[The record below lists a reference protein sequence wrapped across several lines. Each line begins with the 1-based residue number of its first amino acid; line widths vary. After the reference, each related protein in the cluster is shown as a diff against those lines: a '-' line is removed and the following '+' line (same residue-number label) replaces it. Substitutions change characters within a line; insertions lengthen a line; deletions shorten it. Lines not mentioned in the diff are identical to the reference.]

1 MGGLHEAVRESNGPV
16 AVDLHE
22 AEDAYLIVA
31 DLPGATEKTTTID
44 ATDERLQIVARREL
58 QLPEA
63 GSIIRQE
70 RPERLEL
77 ELPMP
82 AEAVPDEAEASLAK
96 GVLEIRIPRGP
107 SGTNIP
113 ITEE

>member
-1 MGGLHEAVRESNGPV
+1 MAEFHEAVREIGGSV

-22 AEDAYLIVA
+22 SEDAYLIVA
-31 DLPGATEKTTTID
+31 DLPGATEETTEID
-44 ATDERLQIVARREL
+44 ATV
-58 QLPEA
+58 EA
-63 GSIIRQE
+63 LRVRTHRGIDPPSGGMVIRQE
-70 RPERLEL
+70 RPEVLEF

-82 AEAVPDEAEASLAK
+82 GDAKAASAEASLAK

-107 SGTNIP
+107 VETEIP